1 MPKLPTLCS
10 RNHCAKCNT
19 TLSRALEAF
28 CDLQSPATVVAL
40 QGPSFLPSPGISL
53 YPVKSALLEVLPCR
67 QLGTELILLL
77 YCVVEPSLMCF
88 ILT

>member
-28 CDLQSPATVVAL
+28 CDVQSPATVVAL
-40 QGPSFLPSPGISL
+40 QGPCFLRREFP
-53 YPVKSALLEVLPCR
+53 Y
-67 QLGTELILLL
+67 ILLGAH
-77 YCVVEPSLMCF
+77 SWKCF
-88 ILT
+88 RIAD

>member
-19 TLSRALEAF
+19 TLSQALEAF

-40 QGPSFLPSPGISL
+40 QGPSFLRREFP
-53 YPVKSALLEVLPCR
+53 Y
-67 QLGTELILLL
+67 ILLRAH
-77 YCVVEPSLMCF
+77 SWKCF
-88 ILT
+88 LVAN